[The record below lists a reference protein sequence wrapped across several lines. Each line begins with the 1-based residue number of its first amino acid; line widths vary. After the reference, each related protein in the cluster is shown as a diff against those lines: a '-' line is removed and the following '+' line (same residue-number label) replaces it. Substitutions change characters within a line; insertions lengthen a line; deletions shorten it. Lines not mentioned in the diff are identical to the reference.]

1 MSYNITCYSND
12 SNISSTTISVSSLG
26 YSHTCHYGDSEFKVT
41 GFPDG
46 NSARFTASPASNCSF
61 TRWVYRLG
69 STTGTVHYDYNNPF
83 TYSGSQDI
91 FIRAEGS
98 SSGGGGGDDE
108 PSWTRFTRSVGT
120 ITSNYQRN
128 IDLDEYELYRFSVS
142 FSNSGTATFYTTGS
156 VDTYGYL
163 STTSGWDSDSGTP
176 SSYIAR
182 NDDGGSGS
190 NFSISYNVT
199 AEITYYVWVR
209 GYDGTETG
217 SVVLN
222 ITPPENTPSAG
233 KWVWSFSI
241 GDSLSVDSHGIHPMT
256 ATEWNNFTT
265 RINEFRAYL
274 GDDPAPFTTVTQYQ
288 KFTPS
293 IYNEAVYAIK
303 SAKDGNSY
311 GAYVNYINNSTLAIS
326 NSIFQISL
334 LNSLASEAN
343 AMAGYT

>member
-1 MSYNITCYSND
+1 MARIALDSRTATSITVYMAELDTSYNGTTRNIFWNIKKTSESSYTTVRSGTIANQISQTSTYNLSGLTPSTSYDIKCIIN
-12 SNISSTTISVSSLG
+12 NISGTGSV
-26 YSHTCHYGDSEFKVT
+26 T
-41 GFPDG
+41 
-46 NSARFTASPASNCSF
+46 F
-61 TRWVYRLG
+61 TRTIWTL
-69 STTGTVHYDYNNPF
+69 DP
-83 TYSGSQDI
+83 D
-91 FIRAEGS
+91 EP
-98 SSGGGGGDDE
+98 DEPDE
-108 PSWTRFTRSVGT
+108 PSWTRYTRSAGT
-120 ITSNYQRN
+120 IESDYERS

-163 STTSGWDSDSGTP
+163 GTTSGWDSDSGTP

-190 NFSISYNVT
+190 NFSISYDVIADT
-199 AEITYYVWVR
+199 TYYVWVR
-209 GYDGTETG
+209 GFDGTDTG
-217 SVVLN
+217 SVVLH
-222 ITPPENTPSAG
+222 ITAPTPTVD

-241 GDSLSVDSHGIHPMT
+241 GDSLSVDSHGVHPMT

-274 GDDPAPFTTVTQYQ
+274 GDDPATFTTVTQYQ

-311 GAYVNYINNSTLAIS
+311 GAFVDYINNSTLAIS
-326 NSIFQISL
+326 NSVFRISL